1 MGGDSALTLV
11 KGRVFS
17 FWLLVVVIG
26 CLLYSMWKAS
36 KGGNVSI
43 RKIAGLDSIEEAVGR
58 ATEMGRPVHYCPGL
72 GGIGAVEAPQTFSG
86 LAILSHVARLA
97 ARFDVPLIVT
107 IRQPEV
113 FPMAEETVRQA
124 YLEEG
129 KNDRYD
135 PNNIRFLSSQQFAY
149 AAALLGIMARER
161 PAANFMMGAFWA
173 ESLMLAEVGSEVGAL
188 QITGTAQLSQVPFF
202 VASSDYTLIGE
213 ELFAAAAYLSGDR
226 MQLGSIV
233 GQDMAKV
240 IVAVLI
246 IAGVVTRSFGS
257 NFFGELL
264 SK

>member
-26 CLLYSMWKAS
+26 CVLYSMWKAS

-129 KNDRYD
+129 KSDRYD

>member
-17 FWLLVVVIG
+17 FWLLVIVIG

-129 KNDRYD
+129 KSDRYD
-135 PNNIRFLSSQQFAY
+135 PNSIRFLSSQQFAY

>member
-129 KNDRYD
+129 KSDRYD

-257 NFFGELL
+257 SFFGELL